1 MAQSIFFSSMLGLPI
16 SLSIKYAI
24 WIADDWSI
32 ATRISL
38 FVLSLLI
45 DILWIWAFKSE
56 FLIGTVIDVRPT

>member
-1 MAQSIFFSSMLGLPI
+1 MAQLIFFNSMLGLPI
-16 SLSIKYAI
+16 SLLIKYII

>member
-1 MAQSIFFSSMLGLPI
+1 MAELTLFVSMIGLPI
-16 SLSIKYAI
+16 SLFIKYVI
-24 WIADDWSI
+24 WIADEWST
-32 ATRISL
+32 ATRITL